1 MYSRVAGTGGGGQSS
16 EGMAEV
22 VGAEVVG
29 AEVEGAEVVGA
40 EVEAA
45 VGGEVVFVVVSWPVE
60 ETPTTTSAKTQ

>member
-29 AEVEGAEVVGA
+29 AEVE
-40 EVEAA
+40 AA

-60 ETPTTTSAKTQ
+60 ENTTYAKTQ

>member
-1 MYSRVAGTGGGGQSS
+1 VAGTGGGGQSS

-29 AEVEGAEVVGA
+29 AEVVGAEVVG
-40 EVEAA
+40 A

-60 ETPTTTSAKTQ
+60 ETPTTTYAKTQ